1 MWRIFY
7 ESRPTLLYAW
17 QFRKGRQ
24 ELKVRVGGQLV
35 FNDPDM
41 ILAAAADGHGIA
53 CLIEDHAA
61 QMIHSDRLVRLLEDW
76 CPPFSGYHLYYPTRK
91 NNSAAFRLLVERL
104 RAG

>member
-1 MWRIFY
+1 MADGTG
-7 ESRPTLLYAW
+7 SGGLYAS

-35 FNDPDM
+35 LNDPDM
-41 ILAAAADGHGIA
+41 ILAAAADGLGIA

-61 QMIHSDRLVRLLEDW
+61 NMIHSRRHMRLLEDW
-76 CPPFSGYHLYYPTRK
+76 CPPLSGYHLYYPTRK
-91 NNSAAFRLLVERL
+91 NNSVAFRLLVERL